1 MRTKEFI
8 IFIIIFTIFYIIFFV
23 LYDKFIKSKNDKLI
37 LKLFDSSVDIN
48 KYYKFSYFYGINS
61 SLTKDKIFEIYNT
74 CITNSNNRLSFIA
87 NKCSLNVNE
96 LVIVILYLEYLELLP
111 RKKISII
118 NDYYQTLGYVDQ
130 NYILKYSSHFNEKKS
145 FDMLLSIYGNS
156 INNELL
162 YIDSNYLFPGVRIID
177 SKIYYIG
184 DYL

>member
-111 RKKISII
+111 RIIFQSILVILMKKRVLICYEVYMVIVLI
-118 NDYYQTLGYVDQ
+118 MNY
-130 NYILKYSSHFNEKKS
+130 YILIVIIF
-145 FDMLLSIYGNS
+145 FL
-156 INNELL
+156 ELEL
-162 YIDSNYLFPGVRIID
+162 
-177 SKIYYIG
+177 
-184 DYL
+184 